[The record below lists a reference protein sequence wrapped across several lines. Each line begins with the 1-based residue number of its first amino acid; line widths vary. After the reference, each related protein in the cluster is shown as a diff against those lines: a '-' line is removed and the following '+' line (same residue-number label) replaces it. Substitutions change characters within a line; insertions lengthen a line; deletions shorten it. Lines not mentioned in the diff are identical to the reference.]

1 MAETRQKSPAKG
13 AGSKASAAAL
23 DALAEAVESGAGLPE
38 TARRAAAALGASVA
52 LIDSRGAVLAVA
64 ATSPSD
70 ESDLLSAIEGVT
82 AIDLRVS
89 EATVGQL
96 RFRSRGEVPEPALL
110 RMVTTLLALEVER
123 TRAPERAG
131 EAAVGSFVNAVLTRE
146 IADRRDLIA
155 RGKELGIDLEKGGAV
170 LVVKLVPRQPAEGD
184 WQARALTIVGRAVR
198 GIAPGSL
205 VSLRSDHVAVLVPGA
220 DESTSE
226 RAADSALRSVDDA
239 MPGFAAVIGRSRL
252 ALDPM
257 DMHRAAGEAL
267 LAANVASPDEL
278 GGPRVLSFDD
288 TGAYR
293 LLLPA
298 MSDDPAEL
306 ERFYQDTI
314 APLVAYDEQYG
325 TELVMTL
332 ESFLANDGSM
342 AATYKQLF
350 THRHTIR
357 YRLERIKELTGL
369 DVNSTDGRERLGL
382 GLKAMRV
389 LGVRAPSAPV
399 FEPGAEGGR
408 VPKPPTDEM
417 HARRA
422 RTSSKPST

>member
-1 MAETRQKSPAKG
+1 MAETRQKTPAKSRSRGG
-13 AGSKASAAAL
+13 AEAL

-38 TARRAAAALGASVA
+38 TARRAAAALGAIVA

-64 ATSPSD
+64 AGSPN
-70 ESDLLSAIEGVT
+70 EERELLSAKEGVT

-96 RFRSRGEVPEPALL
+96 RFRARRDLPEPALL

-131 EAAVGSFVNAVLTRE
+131 EAAVGSFVNAVLNHE
-146 IADRRDLIA
+146 IGDRRDLIA
-155 RGKELGIDLEKGGAV
+155 RGKELGVDLDDGGSV
-170 LVVKLVPRQPAEGD
+170 LVVKMHARRPAEGD
-184 WQARALTIVGRAVR
+184 WQARALTMVGRAVR
-198 GIAPGSL
+198 GVAPGSL
-205 VSLRSDHVAVLVPGA
+205 VALRGEHVAVLVPGA
-220 DESTSE
+220 DEGVSR
-226 RAADSALRSVDDA
+226 RAAESALRAVDET
-239 MPGFAAVIGRSRL
+239 MPGFATVIGRSRP

-267 LAANVASPDEL
+267 LAANVASPDEPPSL
-278 GGPRVLSFDD
+278 RILSFDD

-306 ERFYQDTI
+306 ERFYSDTL

-325 TELVMTL
+325 TELVLTL

-399 FEPGAEGGR
+399 FEPGAESGR
-408 VPKPPTDEM
+408 VPRRPTDELN
-417 HARRA
+417 ARRA
-422 RTSSKPST
+422 RTSSERKV